1 MLIYISGPIS
11 GISNYK
17 ENFLKTKK
25 MLEGKGFEV
34 LSVLDVPCLEKDCF
48 TWSDCMRF
56 ALDLL
61 EKCDKLYLLE
71 GWEHSAGARIEKM
84 WAEKLGIG
92 VINI

>member
-1 MLIYISGPIS
+1 M
-11 GISNYK
+11 K
-17 ENFLKTKK
+17 
-25 MLEGKGFEV
+25 
-34 LSVLDVPCLEKDCF
+34 KDCF

-92 VINI
+92 VINV

>member
-34 LSVLDVPCLEKDCF
+34 LSVLDVPCLEKRLFYLVRLYEICLRF
-48 TWSDCMRF
+48 T
-56 ALDLL
+56 
-61 EKCDKLYLLE
+61 
-71 GWEHSAGARIEKM
+71 
-84 WAEKLGIG
+84 
-92 VINI
+92 